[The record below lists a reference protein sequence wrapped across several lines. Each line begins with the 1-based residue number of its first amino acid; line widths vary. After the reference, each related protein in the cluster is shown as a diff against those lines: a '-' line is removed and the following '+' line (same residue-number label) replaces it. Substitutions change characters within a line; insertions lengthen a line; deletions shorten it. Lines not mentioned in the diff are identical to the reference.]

1 MQPLNAKQ
9 IANNQEWWSKL
20 TDSVLSPVLM
30 ILLWLTIAM
39 VVRPIERQF
48 GLPGLL
54 IYVLGLLAVSM
65 FSLQQS
71 IDTQNSDI
79 VRMWYGIASGFLAW
93 GVVEVSND
101 LGIPVLPNLA
111 GIILLIMVSLIVAL
125 LWRYG
130 LPTGAKFFFLTFLL
144 NWTELVLMRVEEGL
158 AKYSPIFTLIYRATF
173 VLAGFGVALILGW
186 LLFHSRERSQRVIGA
201 LSIWFL
207 ISLTLY
213 AVRIGFF

>member
-1 MQPLNAKQ
+1 MQPLDAKQ

-30 ILLWLTIAM
+30 ILLWLIIAM
-39 VVRPIERQF
+39 VVRPVERQF

-79 VRMWYGIASGFLAW
+79 VHMWYGIASGFLAW
-93 GVVEVSND
+93 GVVEVSSD

-111 GIILLIMVSLIVAL
+111 GIIVLIMVSLIVAL

-130 LPTGAKFFFLTFLL
+130 LPTGAKFFFLTFIL
-144 NWTELVLMRVEEGL
+144 NWAELVLMRVEEGL

-173 VLAGFGVALILGW
+173 VLAGFGVAFILGW
-186 LLFHSRERSQRVIGA
+186 LLFQSRERAQRVIGA